1 MKKYRLI
8 LASGS
13 QRRQELL
20 SKLGIDYT
28 VRLKND
34 IKESYPADLNPENI
48 PVYISKEKAM
58 AYIDGLADDELLLT
72 ADTIVC
78 LDGQILGKPKD
89 KDNAKRMLQMLSD
102 NTHKVITGVCLTTKE
117 WQQTFYSV
125 TEVCFDCLSEKEI
138 DYYIAEYEPLD
149 KAGAY
154 GIQEYIGYI
163 GVKSIEGSYFNVIG
177 LPVQRL
183 YRELREIERK
193 YSCSVL
199 DKP

>member
-13 QRRQELL
+13 PRRQELL

-89 KDNAKRMLQMLSD
+89 KDDAKRMLQMLSD

-125 TEVCFDCLSEKEI
+125 TEVCFDCLS
-138 DYYIAEYEPLD
+138 YEPLD